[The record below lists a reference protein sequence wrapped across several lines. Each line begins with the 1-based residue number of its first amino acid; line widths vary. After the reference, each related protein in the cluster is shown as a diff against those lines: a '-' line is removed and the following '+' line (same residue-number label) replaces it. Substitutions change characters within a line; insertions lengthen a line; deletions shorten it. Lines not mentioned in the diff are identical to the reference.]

1 VLINK
6 SLFLDAPIVLT
17 FCSVVRADNVP
28 SMKKNPFLKRQFFVT
43 VSSSESET
51 TAKTADVHLEGQ
63 IAKWN
68 QDLEPL

>member
-1 VLINK
+1 
-6 SLFLDAPIVLT
+6 
-17 FCSVVRADNVP
+17 
-28 SMKKNPFLKRQFFVT
+28 MKKNPFLKRQFFVT

-63 IAKWN
+63 MAKWN